1 MPLVEEILEELAGT
15 QYFSSL
21 YLTTGYHEIRMGAA
35 DEFKTAFKTHHGL
48 YQFRVMPFGLTNA
61 PATFQCA
68 MNSVLDPFIRK
79 FVMVFIDG
87 CSHLQYFM
95 G

>member
-1 MPLVEEILEELAGT
+1 MPLVEEILEELVGT
-15 QYFSSL
+15 QYFYSL
-21 YLTTGYHEIRMGAA
+21 VLIASYHQIRMGEA

-68 MNSVLDPFIRK
+68 ILHPSKNFCVPPS
-79 FVMVFIDG
+79 
-87 CSHLQYFM
+87 
-95 G
+95 